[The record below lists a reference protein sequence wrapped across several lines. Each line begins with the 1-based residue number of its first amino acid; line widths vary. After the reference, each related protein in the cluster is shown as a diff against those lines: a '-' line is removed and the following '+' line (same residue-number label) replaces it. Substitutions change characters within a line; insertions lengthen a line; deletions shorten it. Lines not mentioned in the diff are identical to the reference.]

1 MSKVPDDILALPLSE
16 RGQIALRVAVG
27 KAIVEHAL
35 LGVPIYIG
43 RDGKLVKL
51 SGLCLLRNLGAGP
64 PLCFH
69 PPHPAHKLCSPR
81 EALQEISRHLY

>member
-51 SGLCLLRNLGAGP
+51 SG
-64 PLCFH
+64 
-69 PPHPAHKLCSPR
+69 K
-81 EALQEISRHLY
+81 ELQAKADRVLAELNQGSSLP

>member
-51 SGLCLLRNLGAGP
+51 SGKELQAKADRLLAELNQGASLP
-64 PLCFH
+64 
-69 PPHPAHKLCSPR
+69 
-81 EALQEISRHLY
+81 